1 MLGRTVNHRHRYT
14 LRRRRPLRSWCAVGI
29 AATGTLVLDVGA
41 TPGRLAPALVP
52 DHHVRV
58 VFTKQIADTV
68 DAMRPLTVVSGP
80 SANTD
85 VLIGTR

>member
-1 MLGRTVNHRHRYT
+1 M
-14 LRRRRPLRSWCAVGI
+14 
-29 AATGTLVLDVGA
+29 DVGA

-52 DHHVRV
+52 NHHVRV
-58 VFTKQIADTV
+58 VFTKQIADTM